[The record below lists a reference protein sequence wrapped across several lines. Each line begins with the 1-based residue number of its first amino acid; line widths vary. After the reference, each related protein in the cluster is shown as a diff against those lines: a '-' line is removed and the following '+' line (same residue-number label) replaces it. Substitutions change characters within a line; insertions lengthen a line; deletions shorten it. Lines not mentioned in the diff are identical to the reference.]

1 MSPKAKELIFEEEAR
16 SKLLEGIDQLADV
29 AAVTLGPKGRNVALS
44 SFGSPKITNDGNA
57 IVSDVELKDRFSNM
71 GVALAQ
77 ETAGKIKEKSG
88 DGTTTGIILLRS
100 IVKNGVKNIAS
111 GANPTF
117 IKKGLEKGLEAILK
131 EIDKKAQPIKN
142 AQDTLN
148 IATVSASG
156 NKEIGKLIA
165 ESFQKVGKD
174 GVITI
179 EEAKGIDTSVEIVE
193 GMEFNRGYVSAYF
206 CTNLEKLSVEMSNPL
221 ILITDKKITS
231 IQEILPLL
239 QTVAATSRELL
250 IIADDIEGD
259 ALSTLVVNKLKG
271 NLKVAAI
278 KSPGF
283 GDRRKDL
290 LEDIAVLTNG
300 TFITE
305 AKGMTLKEASS
316 EKLGSAEKIII
327 TRDNTT
333 IIKGSGT
340 QKNIN
345 SRIDQIKNEIK
356 AATSTYDKE
365 KLEERKAKLSG
376 GVALIHIGALT
387 EPELKQKKQA
397 FEDSLNATRAALHE
411 GIVPGGGICLLNASK
426 VLDDLKLSSDEK
438 IGLDILKTAC
448 LSPCKQI
455 IENSGHDSSVVL
467 QTILSSKINF
477 GFNAI
482 SEKVEDLIS
491 AGVIDP
497 AKVVKN
503 SLIHAVSTGS
513 LVLMSEALISDALE
527 DVEKN

>member
-1 MSPKAKELIFEEEAR
+1 
-16 SKLLEGIDQLADV
+16 
-29 AAVTLGPKGRNVALS
+29 
-44 SFGSPKITNDGNA
+44 
-57 IVSDVELKDRFSNM
+57 
-71 GVALAQ
+71 
-77 ETAGKIKEKSG
+77 
-88 DGTTTGIILLRS
+88 
-100 IVKNGVKNIAS
+100 
-111 GANPTF
+111 
-117 IKKGLEKGLEAILK
+117 
-131 EIDKKAQPIKN
+131 
-142 AQDTLN
+142 
-148 IATVSASG
+148 
-156 NKEIGKLIA
+156 
-165 ESFQKVGKD
+165 
-174 GVITI
+174 
-179 EEAKGIDTSVEIVE
+179 
-193 GMEFNRGYVSAYF
+193 
-206 CTNLEKLSVEMSNPL
+206 MSNPL

-231 IQEILPLL
+231 IQELLPLL
-239 QTVAATSRELL
+239 QTVATTSRELL

-305 AKGMTLKEASS
+305 AKGMTLKDASS
-316 EKLGSAEKIII
+316 DKLGSAEKIII

-376 GVALIHIGALT
+376 GVALIHVGALT

-455 IENSGHDSSVVL
+455 IENSGHDASVVL

-491 AGVIDP
+491 VGVIDP

-513 LVLMSEALISDALE
+513 LVLMSEALIADALE
-527 DVEKN
+527 DSEKN